1 MRELR
6 PRRKLLPEWDM
17 PSDPVKAVF
26 WFFHWLLRV
35 LVRYFYV
42 LIAIGAAI
50 EAVMNGVVGFFGTVL
65 VGVLLWGGLA
75 VLLFFVNVATG
86 VSRVVSDVNRAARG
100 APPGD
105 SPFFNFTERGR
116 NGRNERGRVVE
127 GTITDLEEERKK
139 RRQE

>member
-6 PRRKLLPEWDM
+6 PRRKLLPAWEM

-26 WFFHWLLRV
+26 WFFRWLLQV

-42 LIAIGAAI
+42 LIAVGAVVEAI
-50 EAVMNGVVGFFGTVL
+50 LNGTVGFAGTVL
-65 VGVLLWGGLA
+65 VGLLVWGGLA
-75 VLLFFVNVATG
+75 ALLLFVNVATG
-86 VSRVVSDVNRAARG
+86 VSRVVSDVNRVTKSFPTRNTPFSNFSESG
-100 APPGD
+100 RDD
-105 SPFFNFTERGR
+105 SDDRI
-116 NGRNERGRVVE
+116 VE